1 MAIQSKQHQSIRI
14 MTDIQTLSL
23 LANLVQSDK
32 TTIES
37 NENNLNIRLICNFD
51 LCEKIENF
59 FFGPIQEI
67 RMVQKYDDDEIILLF
82 SNSSAFSFL
91 NRLAPYCSHHIHAI
105 LKSHHGRWSTSWDE
119 VYDKMEGLAL
129 GSVVKLSGLTD
140 DSYNGKP
147 GIIVSSPQKDQH
159 GIVRVKVNLYDTNK
173 TIKVKPSNVI
183 EITII

>member
-1 MAIQSKQHQSIRI
+1 
-14 MTDIQTLSL
+14 
-23 LANLVQSDK
+23 
-32 TTIES
+32 
-37 NENNLNIRLICNFD
+37 
-51 LCEKIENF
+51 
-59 FFGPIQEI
+59 
-67 RMVQKYDDDEIILLF
+67 
-82 SNSSAFSFL
+82 
-91 NRLAPYCSHHIHAI
+91 
-105 LKSHHGRWSTSWDE
+105 
-119 VYDKMEGLAL
+119 MEGLAL